1 MPEHQHVS
9 TQFDADLDALLSQV
23 LRMGGLVEQQIV
35 DALAGFASGDASVLD
50 RVIAADHEV
59 NGMEVS
65 VDRECSRIIAKR
77 QPTAR
82 DLRLMMAIT
91 KTITDL
97 ERSGDEAAKIAR
109 MAKQIFERGR
119 QPLPRISDIRTAAD
133 IALGMLRRVLDA
145 LARLD
150 TKAAAAVIREDQAI
164 DDEFRSILRQLI
176 TFMMEDPRTISMA
189 IDIVFIAKAIER
201 IGDHAKNIAE
211 SVIYIVKG
219 TDVRHTSFE
228 FIEREAAS

>member
-9 TQFDADLDALLSQV
+9 TQFDADLDELLSQV

-35 DALAGFASGDASVLD
+35 DALAGFSSGDSAVFD
-50 RVIAADHEV
+50 RVIAGDHEV
-59 NGMEVS
+59 NSMEVS

-82 DLRLMMAIT
+82 DLRLMMAII

-97 ERSGDEAAKIAR
+97 ERCGDEAAKIAR
-109 MAKQIFERGR
+109 MSKRIFEHQRS
-119 QPLPRISDIRTAAD
+119 PLPRISDIRTAAE

-150 TKAAAAVIREDQAI
+150 VIAAAAVIREDMTI

-176 TFMMEDPRTISMA
+176 TFMMEDPRTISMS
-189 IDIVFIAKAIER
+189 IDIVFIAKSIER

-219 TDVRHTSFE
+219 TDVRHTSVE
-228 FIEREAAS
+228 FVEREAAS

>member
-9 TQFDADLDALLSQV
+9 TQFDADLDALISQV
-23 LRMGGLVEQQIV
+23 LRMGGLVEKQIV
-35 DALAGFASGDASVLD
+35 DALAGFASGDIAALD
-50 RVIAADHEV
+50 RVIAGDHDI
-59 NGMEVS
+59 NAMEVS
-65 VDRECSRIIAKR
+65 VDHECSRIIAKR

-82 DLRLMMAIT
+82 DLRLMMAII

-97 ERSGDEAAKIAR
+97 ERSGDEAAKVAR
-109 MAKQIFERGR
+109 MAKQIFEREHVKM
-119 QPLPRISDIRTAAD
+119 PRISDIRTAAD
-133 IALGMLRRVLDA
+133 IALGMLRKVLDA
-145 LARLD
+145 FARLD
-150 TKAAAAVIREDQAI
+150 AVAAAAIIREDLLI

-189 IDIVFIAKAIER
+189 IEIVFIAKAIER

-211 SVIYIVKG
+211 YVIYIVKG

-228 FIEREAAS
+228 YIERNAQS

>member
-9 TQFDADLDALLSQV
+9 TQFDTDLDALVSHV
-23 LRMGGLVEQQIV
+23 LRMGGLVEQQII
-35 DALAGFASGDASVLD
+35 DALAGFANGDVPALD
-50 RVIAADHEV
+50 RVIALDRDV
-59 NGMEVS
+59 NGMEVA

-82 DLRLMMAIT
+82 DLRLMMAII

-109 MAKQIFERGR
+109 MAKAIFERER
-119 QPLPRISDIRTAAD
+119 LKMPRISDIRTAAD
-133 IALGMLRRVLDA
+133 IALGMLRKVLDA
-145 LARLD
+145 FARLD
-150 TKAAAAVIREDQAI
+150 AVAAAAVIREDQAI

-189 IDIVFIAKAIER
+189 IEIVFIAKAIER

-211 SVIYIVKG
+211 YVIYIVKG

-228 FIEREAAS
+228 NIEREAAK

>member
-9 TQFDADLDALLSQV
+9 TQFDADLDELLSRV

-35 DALAGFASGDASVLD
+35 DALAGFSSGETALLD
-50 RVIAADHEV
+50 RVIATDHEV
-59 NGMEVS
+59 NALEVS

-82 DLRLMMAIT
+82 DLRLMMAII

-109 MAKQIFERGR
+109 MAKQIFERER
-119 QPLPRISDIRTAAD
+119 VSLPRISDIKTAAG

-150 TKAAAAVIREDQAI
+150 TVAAAAVIREDQAI

-176 TFMMEDPRTISMA
+176 TFMMEDPRTISMS

-219 TDVRHTSFE
+219 TDVRHTSFDVV
-228 FIEREAAS
+228 EREATS